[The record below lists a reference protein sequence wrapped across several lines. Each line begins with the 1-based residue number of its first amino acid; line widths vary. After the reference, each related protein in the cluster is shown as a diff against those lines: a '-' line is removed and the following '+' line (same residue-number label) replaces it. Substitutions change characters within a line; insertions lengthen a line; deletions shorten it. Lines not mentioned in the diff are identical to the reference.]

1 MRNQTFQKRQKEMAR
16 KDKQRAKAE
25 RKMQRK
31 LEKTNAGPDA
41 PSVDSDSGETDAPDL
56 PAEDQTPT

>member
-1 MRNQTFQKRQKEMAR
+1 MRSQTFQKRQKEMAR

-31 LEKTNAGPDA
+31 LEKNSDGP
-41 PSVDSDSGETDAPDL
+41 ETDATSENSAPEPENDPD
-56 PAEDQTPT
+56 DQSVS